1 MIIKIS
7 SIVIGY
13 SLKTR
18 VMSKKWKKKPS
29 PNPRGVEGQNLYNYF
44 FIVREISQLASTSCA
59 KHGFSQWLEVE
70 N

>member
-1 MIIKIS
+1 M
-7 SIVIGY
+7 IGY

-18 VMSKKWKKKPS
+18 VMSKKRKKKPS